1 MAKASVLG
9 KNVQISSQPANDD
22 VRQTRSEATRMRLI
36 HAAEKLF
43 AEDGLEH
50 VSIRA
55 IILAAEQ
62 KNESVLQYH
71 FGSKA
76 GLIEAIHRYRGRQI
90 DDQRALMLAELQQAK
105 PVISLREVAALMIG
119 PVVKLAAQ
127 DQGFRQYLQVFGPL
141 MALSNENIKQRLG
154 HKRRLHVEQLKTLL
168 RVNRRDLDDEML
180 EIQLDHAA
188 RFASLA
194 MSNQARL
201 GKVFSGKKANFFYQ
215 NLLDNLVA
223 ILSVEVSTEARQAK

>member
-1 MAKASVLG
+1 
-9 KNVQISSQPANDD
+9 
-22 VRQTRSEATRMRLI
+22 
-36 HAAEKLF
+36 
-43 AEDGLEH
+43 
-50 VSIRA
+50 
-55 IILAAEQ
+55 
-62 KNESVLQYH
+62 
-71 FGSKA
+71 
-76 GLIEAIHRYRGRQI
+76 
-90 DDQRALMLAELQQAK
+90 
-105 PVISLREVAALMIG
+105 
-119 PVVKLAAQ
+119 
-127 DQGFRQYLQVFGPL
+127 
-141 MALSNENIKQRLG
+141 LSNENIKQRLG

>member
-1 MAKASVLG
+1 
-9 KNVQISSQPANDD
+9 
-22 VRQTRSEATRMRLI
+22 
-36 HAAEKLF
+36 
-43 AEDGLEH
+43 
-50 VSIRA
+50 
-55 IILAAEQ
+55 
-62 KNESVLQYH
+62 
-71 FGSKA
+71 
-76 GLIEAIHRYRGRQI
+76 
-90 DDQRALMLAELQQAK
+90 MLAELQQAK

-127 DQGFRQYLQVFGPL
+127 DEGFRRYLQVFGPL